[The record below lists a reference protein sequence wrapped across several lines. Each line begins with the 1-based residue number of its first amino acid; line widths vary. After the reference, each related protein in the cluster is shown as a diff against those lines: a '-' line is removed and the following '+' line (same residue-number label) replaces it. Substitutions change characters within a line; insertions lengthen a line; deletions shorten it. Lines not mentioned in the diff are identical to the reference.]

1 MSKETLKNWQGTIA
15 VVGVDWGDSGKGR
28 LVDDLSQRADIVA
41 RFNGGSNTGHTVKNQ
56 MGEFALHIMPS
67 GIFNENATCLVGRN
81 VAVDLE
87 SLAHEMNTLDS
98 AGVSYKNLIIDE
110 QASLTM
116 PWHKLLDG
124 LREKEREEKGAKIGT
139 TGKGVGPTYADRTQ
153 RNGLLVKD
161 LFLPDFRQK
170 LKSEVE
176 FYNEH
181 FNLNLNQDELFK
193 TVSVYAQKIKKY
205 VGQTVPILLE
215 AQKQGKNILFEGA
228 QGIFLDI
235 DFGTYPFV
243 TSSNPG
249 VVGIWR
255 CFDFHPKKLDQVI
268 GITKAYMTRVGEGPM
283 PTLIKDENSQ
293 IIIEK
298 GKEKGTTTGRVRRPG
313 WLDLVLIKEAVEVNS
328 ITALAITKL
337 DILSHLKKIRVCT
350 GYNING
356 RRVGYLAHDADFLQ
370 KVEPIYNEFEGWH
383 KDITNVRNFDDLPAN
398 AGKFIRFIE
407 QFLCIAVKFISVG
420 PERGQVIYA

>member
-205 VGQTVPILLE
+205 VGQTL
-215 AQKQGKNILFEGA
+215 
-228 QGIFLDI
+228 
-235 DFGTYPFV
+235 
-243 TSSNPG
+243 
-249 VVGIWR
+249 
-255 CFDFHPKKLDQVI
+255 
-268 GITKAYMTRVGEGPM
+268 KA
-283 PTLIKDENSQ
+283 I
-293 IIIEK
+293 
-298 GKEKGTTTGRVRRPG
+298 
-313 WLDLVLIKEAVEVNS
+313 
-328 ITALAITKL
+328 
-337 DILSHLKKIRVCT
+337 
-350 GYNING
+350 
-356 RRVGYLAHDADFLQ
+356 
-370 KVEPIYNEFEGWH
+370 
-383 KDITNVRNFDDLPAN
+383 
-398 AGKFIRFIE
+398 
-407 QFLCIAVKFISVG
+407 
-420 PERGQVIYA
+420 

>member
-1 MSKETLKNWQGTIA
+1 MSKNTLKNWEGTIA

-28 LVDDLSQRADIVA
+28 LVDDLSSRADIVA
-41 RFNGGSNTGHTVKNQ
+41 RYNGGSNTGHTVKNDL
-56 MGEFALHIMPS
+56 GEFALHIMPS
-67 GIFNENATCLVGRN
+67 GIFNKNAQCLIGRN

-87 SLAHEMNTLDS
+87 SLVIEMKTLKN

-110 QASLTM
+110 QCSLTM
-116 PWHKLLDG
+116 PWHKMLDG
-124 LREKEREEKGAKIGT
+124 LRDGGEEKRGQKIGT

-161 LFLPDFRQK
+161 LFLSDFRQK
-170 LKSEVE
+170 LETE
-176 FYNEH
+176 TDFYKRH
-181 FNLNLNQDELFK
+181 FDLDLDARPIHKNYSNLA
-193 TVSVYAQKIKKY
+193 SRIKKY
-205 VGQTVPILLE
+205 VGRTSPILKE
-215 AQKQGKNILFEGA
+215 AQKQAKNILFEGA

-249 VVGIWR
+249 IIGIWR
-255 CFDFHPKKLDQVI
+255 CFDFHPKNIDQVI

-283 PTLIKDENSQ
+283 PTLIKDENSH
-293 IIIEK
+293 IIITK

-313 WLDLVLIKEAVEVNS
+313 WLDLALIKEAVYVNG
-328 ITALAITKL
+328 ITAFAITKL
-337 DILSHLKKIRVCT
+337 DILSHLEKIKVCV

-356 RRVGYLAHDADFLQ
+356 RRVEYLAHDADYLLE
-370 KVEPIYNEFEGWH
+370 VEPIYKEFEGWEE
-383 KDITNVRNFDDLPAN
+383 DITSARNFNDLPTKAQEFT
-398 AGKFIRFIE
+398 KFIG
-407 QFLCIAVKFISVG
+407 QFLGVAVKFISVG